1 MMPAYPFVFIDLD
14 GTITD
19 SIRGVLNAVE
29 YALAR
34 IGRPYPRA
42 ELGFMMGPPLRDG
55 FGRLLGDDTLAQR
68 CVSLYREYYT
78 DRGIFECTVY
88 DGVSE
93 MLKGLRA
100 AGCRISLAT
109 SKPIPFAQRILDH
122 FHLTGLFD
130 IVDGADMTGPI
141 QHKPDVLKRA
151 MGRLGADPASSL
163 MVGDRF
169 YDVDGAHAVG
179 MACAAVLYGYGSEE
193 ELARAEFLCKTPC
206 DVVPCAAGTL
216 PARKTS

>member
-34 IGRPYPRA
+34 IGRPSPRA

-88 DGVSE
+88 DGVPE

-130 IVDGADMTGPI
+130 IVDGADMTGPV

-206 DVVPCAAGTL
+206 DVVPCAAGAL

>member
-78 DRGIFECTVY
+78 DRAFLSAPCTT
-88 DGVSE
+88 
-93 MLKGLRA
+93 A
-100 AGCRISLAT
+100 
-109 SKPIPFAQRILDH
+109 F
-122 FHLTGLFD
+122 
-130 IVDGADMTGPI
+130 
-141 QHKPDVLKRA
+141 
-151 MGRLGADPASSL
+151 
-163 MVGDRF
+163 
-169 YDVDGAHAVG
+169 
-179 MACAAVLYGYGSEE
+179 
-193 ELARAEFLCKTPC
+193 
-206 DVVPCAAGTL
+206 
-216 PARKTS
+216 RKC